1 MSPWVAELQSPAWL
15 RFGFMA
21 RHDVAVES
29 LTLKLNSQGVRAV
42 NSNDGALPDVLILDK
57 TVGFMAIFILM
68 EDEYLEKEKLRD
80 YLQTRLRNL
89 RLEVSSILNPYVK
102 PLSKVMR
109 INAAFD
115 AKYIDLE
122 TEFLT
127 NTDAPKLDSEL
138 QDKLYE
144 KFNPRFTFIK
154 KRRLAIDDP
163 NRENREKIR
172 IVLREEQ
179 REVVDAPSSEV
190 VWITGPAGSGK
201 SLILMARAIKMAR
214 HFPEYQISF
223 VTFNQ
228 SLKRYFQDELSPYSN
243 ILVESFGEFTA
254 RRGDRFHF
262 YYGKGRDKK
271 SVSFNQTEIDYRKAK
286 ERGIVRD
293 IDAVF
298 IDEVQDFFPA
308 WLRYCIECQHL
319 DRGGLT
325 MAGDES
331 QAIYREYDTLSVVE
345 EYELVRYELPVAYR
359 STKEI
364 LTVVE
369 HLSGVKHALDRSP
382 SGPLPEL
389 IYVDKTGKSDALN
402 DAVIRDLISL
412 LKFDGVRE
420 RDIAILVTNN
430 YIRYKLRGPL
440 EERLKKEFKYDVQ
453 VASIEKGAADQLNL
467 EEDSIKLTT
476 IHNAKGL
483 EFSVVF
489 LLGIDELSEDEE
501 NAPLIRKGERIVLV
515 GPTRAKDRLF
525 IYYSKLNSHLERLND
540 HPESVT
546 FRVYPEDYEEAVK

>member
-1 MSPWVAELQSPAWL
+1 
-15 RFGFMA
+15 
-21 RHDVAVES
+21 
-29 LTLKLNSQGVRAV
+29 
-42 NSNDGALPDVLILDK
+42 
-57 TVGFMAIFILM
+57 
-68 EDEYLEKEKLRD
+68 
-80 YLQTRLRNL
+80 
-89 RLEVSSILNPYVK
+89 
-102 PLSKVMR
+102 MR

-115 AKYIDLE
+115 AKYIELE
-122 TEFLT
+122 TDFLEKVE
-127 NTDAPKLDSEL
+127 APKLDIQL

-154 KRRLAIDDP
+154 KRRLSVDDP

-172 IVLREEQ
+172 IVLRSEQ
-179 REVVDAPSSEV
+179 REVVDAPPAEV

-201 SLILMARAIKMAR
+201 SLILMARAIKLAR
-214 HFPEYQISF
+214 LFPEYQISF

-228 SLKRYFQDELSPYSN
+228 SLKRYFQDELSQYPN

-262 YYGKGRDKK
+262 YYGKGRDKT
-271 SVSFNQTEIDYRKAK
+271 SVSFNQTEIDYKKAK

-293 IDAVF
+293 IDAIF

-308 WLRYCIECQHL
+308 WLRYCIESQRI
-319 DRGGLT
+319 DQGGLT

-331 QAIYREYDTLSVVE
+331 QAIYRENDTLSVVE
-345 EYELVRYELPVAYR
+345 EYQLVRYELPVAYR

-364 LTVVE
+364 LTVVQ

-382 SGPLPEL
+382 SGPLPDL
-389 IYVDKTGKSDALN
+389 IYVDKTNKSDALN

-489 LLGIDELSEDEE
+489 LLGIDELSDDEE

-525 IYYSKLNSHLERLND
+525 IYYSKLNPHLERLNE

-546 FRVYPEDYEEAVK
+546 FRVYPEDYEEAVR

>member
-1 MSPWVAELQSPAWL
+1 
-15 RFGFMA
+15 MA

-29 LTLKLNSQGVRAV
+29 LTLKLNSQGVRSV
-42 NSNDGALPDVLILDK
+42 NSNDGALPDVLILDNK
-57 TVGFMAIFILM
+57 VGFIAIFILM
-68 EDEYLEKEKLRD
+68 DDEFLEEEKLRD

-89 RLEVSSILNPYVK
+89 RLELSSILNPYIK

-115 AKYIDLE
+115 AKYIELDTDFLE
-122 TEFLT
+122 KV
-127 NTDAPKLDSEL
+127 DAPKLDFQL
-138 QDKLYE
+138 QDMLYE

-154 KRRLAIDDP
+154 KRRLSVDDP

-172 IVLREEQ
+172 IVLRSEQ
-179 REVVDAPSSEV
+179 REVVDAPPAEV

-201 SLILMARAIKMAR
+201 SLILMARAIKLSQL
-214 HFPEYQISF
+214 FPEYQISF

-228 SLKRYFQDELSPYSN
+228 SLKRYFQDELSQYSN

-262 YYGKGRDKK
+262 YYGKGRDKR
-271 SVSFNQTEIDYRKAK
+271 SVSFNQTEIDYKKVR
-286 ERGIVRD
+286 ENGIVRD
-293 IDAVF
+293 IDAIF

-308 WLRYCIECQHL
+308 WLRYCIESQRL

-331 QAIYREYDTLSVVE
+331 QAIYRENDTLSVAE
-345 EYELVRYELPVAYR
+345 EYGLVRYELPVAYR

-364 LTVVE
+364 LTVVQ
-369 HLSGVKHALDRSP
+369 HLSGVKRALDRSP
-382 SGPLPEL
+382 SGPLPDL
-389 IYVDKTGKSDALN
+389 IYVDKTNKSDALN

-489 LLGIDELSEDEE
+489 LLGIDELSDDEE

-525 IYYSKLNSHLERLND
+525 IYYSKLNSHLERLNE

-546 FRVYPEDYEEAVK
+546 FRVYPEDYEEAVR

>member
-1 MSPWVAELQSPAWL
+1 
-15 RFGFMA
+15 MA

-29 LTLKLNSQGVRAV
+29 LTQKLISQGIRAV
-42 NSNDGALPDVLILDK
+42 NSNDGALPDILILDEK
-57 TVGFMAIFILM
+57 FGFMAIFILM
-68 EDEYLEKEKLRD
+68 EDEYLEEEKLRD
-80 YLQTRLRNL
+80 YFQTRLRNL
-89 RLEVSSILNPYVK
+89 KLEISPILNPYVK
-102 PLSKVMR
+102 PLPKTMR
-109 INAAFD
+109 INASFD
-115 AKYIDLE
+115 ARYIDL
-122 TEFLT
+122 
-127 NTDAPKLDSEL
+127 NTDFVNNVTAPKLDKDL
-138 QDKLYE
+138 LNQLYE
-144 KFNPRFTFIK
+144 KFNPRFAFIK
-154 KRRLAIDDP
+154 KRRLSIDDP

-179 REVVDAPSSEV
+179 REVVDAPPAEV

-201 SLILMARAIKMAR
+201 SLILMARAIKMASLS
-214 HFPEYQISF
+214 PEYQIAF
-223 VTFNQ
+223 ITFNQ

-262 YYGKGRDKK
+262 YYGKGKDKK
-271 SVSFNQTEIDYRKAK
+271 SVSFNQTEIDYKNAREK
-286 ERGIVRD
+286 GISRD
-293 IDAVF
+293 IDAIF

-308 WLRYCIECQHL
+308 WLRYCIESQFL
-319 DRGGLT
+319 GRGGLT

-331 QAIYREYDTLSVVE
+331 QAIYRENDTLSVAE
-345 EYELVRYELPVAYR
+345 QYDMVRYELPVAYR
-359 STKEI
+359 STREI

-369 HLSGVKHALDRSP
+369 HLSGVKHALERSP
-382 SGPLPEL
+382 SGPLPDL

-402 DAVIRDLISL
+402 DAVIRDLIDL
-412 LKFDGVRE
+412 LKFEGVRE

-430 YIRYKLRGPL
+430 YLRYKLRQPL
-440 EERLKKEFKYDVQ
+440 EERLKKVFKYDVQ

-476 IHNAKGL
+476 VHNAKGL

-489 LLGIDELSEDEE
+489 LLGLDQLSEDEE

-525 IYYSKLNSHLERLND
+525 IYYSKLNSYLERLNE

>member
-1 MSPWVAELQSPAWL
+1 
-15 RFGFMA
+15 MA

-29 LTLKLNSQGVRAV
+29 LTLKLNSQGFRAV
-42 NSNDGALPDVLILDK
+42 NSNDGALPDILILDNS
-57 TVGFMAIFILM
+57 VGFIAIFILM
-68 EDEYLEKEKLRD
+68 EDEYLEEEKLRD
-80 YLQTRLRNL
+80 YFQTRLRNL
-89 RLEVSSILNPYVK
+89 KLEITPILNPYEK
-102 PLSKVMR
+102 PFLKTIR
-109 INAAFD
+109 INASFD
-115 AKYIDLE
+115 AKYIDLS
-122 TEFLT
+122 TEFLDT
-127 NTDAPKLDSEL
+127 ASAPKLDQNTL
-138 QDKLYE
+138 DRLYE

-154 KRRLAIDDP
+154 KRRLTVDDP
-163 NRENREKIR
+163 NRENREKVR

-201 SLILMARAIKMAR
+201 SLILMARAIKMATL
-214 HFPEYQISF
+214 FPEYQISF

-228 SLKRYFQDELSPYSN
+228 SLKRYFQDELSSHPN
-243 ILVESFGEFTA
+243 ILVESFGEFSA

-271 SVSFNQTEIDYRKAK
+271 SVSFNQTEIDYKKAK
-286 ERGIVRD
+286 QDGIARD
-293 IDAVF
+293 IDAIF

-308 WLRYCIECQHL
+308 WLRYCIESQQL

-331 QAIYREYDTLSVVE
+331 QAIYRENDTLSVAE
-345 EYELVRYELPVAYR
+345 EYDLVRYELPVAYR

-369 HLSGVKHALDRSP
+369 HLSGVKHALERSP

-389 IYVDKTGKSDALN
+389 IYVDKTGKSDALI
-402 DAVIRDLISL
+402 DAVILDLISL
-412 LKFDGVRE
+412 LKFEGVRE

-430 YIRYKLRGPL
+430 YIRYKLRKPL

-501 NAPLIRKGERIVLV
+501 NAPMIRKGERIVLV

-525 IYYSKLNSHLERLND
+525 IYYSKLNSHLERLNE

>member
-1 MSPWVAELQSPAWL
+1 
-15 RFGFMA
+15 MA

-29 LTLKLNSQGVRAV
+29 LTLKLNSQGVRSV
-42 NSNDGALPDVLILDK
+42 NSNDGALPDVLILDNK
-57 TVGFMAIFILM
+57 FGFIAIFILM
-68 EDEYLEKEKLRD
+68 DDEYLEEEKLRD

-89 RLEVSSILNPYVK
+89 RLELSSILNPYVK

-109 INAAFD
+109 INATFD
-115 AKYIDLE
+115 AKYIDLD
-122 TEFLT
+122 TDFLEKV
-127 NTDAPKLDSEL
+127 DAPKLDIQL

-154 KRRLAIDDP
+154 KRRLSVDDP

-172 IVLREEQ
+172 IVLRSEQ
-179 REVVDAPSSEV
+179 RAVVDAPPAEV

-201 SLILMARAIKMAR
+201 SLILMARAIKLAQL
-214 HFPEYQISF
+214 FPEYQISF

-228 SLKRYFQDELSPYSN
+228 SLKRYFQDELSQYSN

-262 YYGKGRDKK
+262 YYGKGRDKR
-271 SVSFNQTEIDYRKAK
+271 SVSFNQTEIDYKKAK
-286 ERGIVRD
+286 ENGIVRD
-293 IDAVF
+293 IDAIF

-308 WLRYCIECQHL
+308 WLRYCIESQRL

-331 QAIYREYDTLSVVE
+331 QAIYRENDTLSVVE

-364 LTVVE
+364 LTVVQ

-382 SGPLPEL
+382 SGPLPDL
-389 IYVDKTGKSDALN
+389 IYVDKTNKTDALN
-402 DAVIRDLISL
+402 DAVIRDLISM

-440 EERLKKEFKYDVQ
+440 EDRLKKEFKYDVQ

-489 LLGIDELSEDEE
+489 LLGIDELSDDEE

-525 IYYSKLNSHLERLND
+525 IYYSKLNSHLERLNE

-546 FRVYPEDYEEAVK
+546 FRVYPEDYEEAVR

>member
-1 MSPWVAELQSPAWL
+1 
-15 RFGFMA
+15 MA

-29 LTLKLNSQGVRAV
+29 LTLKLNSQGVRSV
-42 NSNDGALPDVLILDK
+42 NSNDGALPDVLILDNK
-57 TVGFMAIFILM
+57 VGFIAIFILM
-68 EDEYLEKEKLRD
+68 DDEFLEEEKLRD

-89 RLEVSSILNPYVK
+89 RLELSSILNPYIK

-115 AKYIDLE
+115 AKYIELDTDFLE
-122 TEFLT
+122 KV
-127 NTDAPKLDSEL
+127 DAPKLDFQL
-138 QDKLYE
+138 QDMLYE

-154 KRRLAIDDP
+154 KRRLSVDDP

-172 IVLREEQ
+172 IVLRSEQ
-179 REVVDAPSSEV
+179 REVVDAPPAEV

-201 SLILMARAIKMAR
+201 SLILMARAIKLSQL
-214 HFPEYQISF
+214 FPEYQISF

-228 SLKRYFQDELSPYSN
+228 SLKRYFQDELSQYSN

-262 YYGKGRDKK
+262 YYGKGRDKR
-271 SVSFNQTEIDYRKAK
+271 SVSFNQTEIDYKKVR
-286 ERGIVRD
+286 ENGIVRD
-293 IDAVF
+293 IDAIF

-308 WLRYCIECQHL
+308 WLRYCIESQRL

-331 QAIYREYDTLSVVE
+331 QAIYRENDTLSVAE
-345 EYELVRYELPVAYR
+345 EYGLVRYELPVAYR

-364 LTVVE
+364 LTVVQ

-382 SGPLPEL
+382 SGPLPDL
-389 IYVDKTGKSDALN
+389 IYVDKTNKSDALN

-489 LLGIDELSEDEE
+489 LLGIDELSDDEE

-525 IYYSKLNSHLERLND
+525 IYYSKLNSHLERLNE

-546 FRVYPEDYEEAVK
+546 FRVYPEDYEEAVR

>member
-1 MSPWVAELQSPAWL
+1 
-15 RFGFMA
+15 MA

-29 LTLKLNSQGVRAV
+29 LTHKINSQGVRAI
-42 NSNDGALPDVLILDK
+42 NANDGGLPDVLILDK
-57 TVGFMAIFILM
+57 SIGFLAIFILM
-68 EDEYLEKEKLRD
+68 ENEFLEEEKLRD
-80 YLQTRLRNL
+80 YLQSKLRNL
-89 RLEVSSILNPYVK
+89 RLEIAPILNPYQK
-102 PLSKVMR
+102 PLSKVIR
-109 INAAFD
+109 INASPD
-115 AKYIDLE
+115 SKYIDL
-122 TEFLT
+122 
-127 NTDAPKLDSEL
+127 NTDFLSSIEAPKLSDEL
-138 QDKLYE
+138 LDKLLE
-144 KFNPRFTFIK
+144 KFNPRFTFVK
-154 KRRLAIDDP
+154 KRRLSIDDP
-163 NRENREKIR
+163 NRENREKVR
-172 IVLREEQ
+172 ITLRNEQ
-179 REVVDAPSSEV
+179 RDIVDAPSSEV

-201 SLILMARAIKMAR
+201 SLILMARAIRMSQL
-214 HFPEYQISF
+214 FPDYQISF
-223 VTFNQ
+223 ITFNQ
-228 SLKRYFQDELSPYSN
+228 SLKRYFQDELSVYSN

-254 RRGDRFHF
+254 RRGNRFHF
-262 YYGKGRDKK
+262 YYGKGRDKR
-271 SVSFNQTEIDYRKAK
+271 SVSFNQTEVDFKNAR
-286 ERGIVRD
+286 ESGIVRD
-293 IDAVF
+293 IDALF

-308 WLRYCIECQHL
+308 WLRYCIESQRF

-331 QAIYREYDTLSVVE
+331 QAIYRENDTLSVAE
-345 EYELVRYELPVAYR
+345 EYDLVQYELPVAYR

-369 HLSGVKHALDRSP
+369 HLSGVKHDLERSP

-402 DAVIRDLISL
+402 DAVILDLITL
-412 LKFDGVRE
+412 LKFEGVRE

-440 EERLKKEFKYDVQ
+440 EERLRKEFKYDVQ

>member
-1 MSPWVAELQSPAWL
+1 
-15 RFGFMA
+15 MA

-29 LTLKLNSQGVRAV
+29 LTLKLNSQGIRAV
-42 NSNDGALPDVLILDK
+42 NSNDGALPDILILDNS
-57 TVGFMAIFILM
+57 VGFIAIFVLM
-68 EDEYLEKEKLRD
+68 EDEYLEDEKLRD
-80 YLQTRLRNL
+80 YFQTRLRNL
-89 RLEVSSILNPYVK
+89 RLEIAPILNPYEK
-102 PLSKVMR
+102 PFLKAMR
-109 INAAFD
+109 INASFD
-115 AKYIDLE
+115 EKYIDLN
-122 TEFLT
+122 TEFLGT
-127 NTDAPKLDSEL
+127 ASAPKLDQNIMER
-138 QDKLYE
+138 LYE

-154 KRRLAIDDP
+154 KRRLSVDDP

-201 SLILMARAIKMAR
+201 SLILMARAIKMATL
-214 HFPEYQISF
+214 FPEYHISF

-228 SLKRYFQDELSPYSN
+228 SLKRYFQDELSSYPN
-243 ILVESFGEFTA
+243 ILVESFGEFSA

-271 SVSFNQTEIDYRKAK
+271 SVSFNQTEIDYKKA
-286 ERGIVRD
+286 RQNGIARD
-293 IDAVF
+293 VDAIF

-308 WLRYCIECQHL
+308 WLRYCVESQQL
-319 DRGGLT
+319 GRGGLT

-331 QAIYREYDTLSVVE
+331 QAIYRDYDTLSVAE
-345 EYELVRYELPVAYR
+345 EYNLVRYELPVAYR

-369 HLSGVKHALDRSP
+369 HLSGVKHALERSP

-389 IYVDKTGKSDALN
+389 IYVDKTGKSDALI
-402 DAVIRDLISL
+402 DAVILDLISL
-412 LKFDGVRE
+412 LKFEGVRE

-430 YIRYKLRGPL
+430 YIRYKLRKPL

-489 LLGIDELSEDEE
+489 LLGLDELSEDEE

-525 IYYSKLNSHLERLND
+525 IYYSKLNSHLERLNE

-546 FRVYPEDYEEAVK
+546 FRVYPEDYEEAGK

>member
-1 MSPWVAELQSPAWL
+1 MIC
-15 RFGFMA
+15 MA

-29 LTLKLNSQGVRAV
+29 LTRKLNSQGIRAV
-42 NSNDGALPDVLILDK
+42 NSNDGALPDVLILDHSI
-57 TVGFMAIFILM
+57 GFVAIFILM
-68 EDEYLEKEKLRD
+68 DDEFLDEEKLRD

-89 RLEVSSILNPYVK
+89 RQEVSTVLSPYER
-102 PLSKVMR
+102 PFRKVMR
-109 INAAFD
+109 ISAGYD
-115 AKYIDLE
+115 AGYIDFNID
-122 TEFLT
+122 FLG
-127 NTDAPKLDSEL
+127 NIDAPKLTPRVQDS
-138 QDKLYE
+138 LYE

-172 IVLREEQ
+172 IVLRDEQ
-179 REVVDAPSSEV
+179 REVVDAPASEV

-201 SLILMARAIKMAR
+201 SLILMARAIKMSQL
-214 HFPEYQISF
+214 FPEYEISF

-228 SLKRYFQDELSPYSN
+228 SLKRYFQDELSSYSN
-243 ILVESFGEFTA
+243 ILVESFGEFSA

-262 YYGKGRDKK
+262 YYGKGKDKK
-271 SVSFNQTEIDYRKAK
+271 SVSFNQTEVDYKKAK
-286 ERGIVRD
+286 GNGIARD
-293 IDAVF
+293 IDAIF

-308 WLRYCIECQHL
+308 WLRYCIESQRQ

-331 QAIYREYDTLSVVE
+331 QAIYRENDTLSVAE

-359 STKEI
+359 STKQI

-382 SGPLPEL
+382 SGPLPDL

-412 LKFDGVRE
+412 LKHQGVRE

-430 YIRYKLRGPL
+430 YIRYKLRGAL
-440 EERLKKEFKYDVQ
+440 EERLKKEFKYEVQ

-467 EEDSIKLTT
+467 DEDSIKLTT

-489 LLGIDELSEDEE
+489 LLGLDELSEDEE
-501 NAPLIRKGERIVLV
+501 NSPMVRKGERIVLV

-525 IYYSKLNSHLERLND
+525 IYYSKMNSYLERLNQ

-546 FRVYPEDYEEAVK
+546 FRVYPEDYEERVS

>member
-1 MSPWVAELQSPAWL
+1 
-15 RFGFMA
+15 MA

-29 LTLKLNSQGVRAV
+29 LTLKLNSQGVRSV
-42 NSNDGALPDVLILDK
+42 NSNDGALPDVLILDNK
-57 TVGFMAIFILM
+57 FGFIAIFILM
-68 EDEYLEKEKLRD
+68 DDEYLEEEKLRD

-89 RLEVSSILNPYVK
+89 RLELSSILNPYVK

-109 INAAFD
+109 INATFD
-115 AKYIDLE
+115 AKYIDLD
-122 TEFLT
+122 TDFLEKV
-127 NTDAPKLDSEL
+127 DAPKLVLQL

-154 KRRLAIDDP
+154 KRRLSVDDP

-172 IVLREEQ
+172 IVLRSEQ
-179 REVVDAPSSEV
+179 REVVDAPPAEV

-201 SLILMARAIKMAR
+201 SLILMARAIKLAQL
-214 HFPEYQISF
+214 FPEYQISF

-228 SLKRYFQDELSPYSN
+228 SLKRYFQDELSQYSN

-262 YYGKGRDKK
+262 YYGKGRDKR
-271 SVSFNQTEIDYRKAK
+271 SVSFNQTEIDYKKAK
-286 ERGIVRD
+286 ENGIVRD
-293 IDAVF
+293 IDAIF

-308 WLRYCIECQHL
+308 WLRYCIESQRL
-319 DRGGLT
+319 NRGGLT

-331 QAIYREYDTLSVVE
+331 QAIYRENDTLSVVE

-364 LTVVE
+364 LTVVQ

-382 SGPLPEL
+382 SGPLPDL
-389 IYVDKTGKSDALN
+389 IYVDKTNRSDALN
-402 DAVIRDLISL
+402 DAVIRDLISM

-489 LLGIDELSEDEE
+489 LLGIDELSDDEE

-525 IYYSKLNSHLERLND
+525 IYYSKLNSHLERLNE

-546 FRVYPEDYEEAVK
+546 FRVYPEDYEEAVR

>member
-1 MSPWVAELQSPAWL
+1 
-15 RFGFMA
+15 MA

-68 EDEYLEKEKLRD
+68 EDEYLEEEKLRD

-89 RLEVSSILNPYVK
+89 RLEVSQILNPYVK

-122 TEFLT
+122 TNFLA
-127 NTDAPKLDSEL
+127 NPDVPKLESEL

-172 IVLREEQ
+172 VVLREEQ

-228 SLKRYFQDELSPYSN
+228 SLKRYFQDELSPYPN

-271 SVSFNQTEIDYRKAK
+271 SVSFNQTEIDYKKAK

-293 IDAVF
+293 IDAIF

-308 WLRYCIECQHL
+308 WLRYCIESQRI

-331 QAIYREYDTLSVVE
+331 QAIYRENDTLSVAE